1 MQVGRAAMD
10 DNGHGT
16 FVAGTL
22 GAVGNN
28 KLGTAGIT
36 WRVQLLACKMIDSSG
51 EGDTGAAVKCVQWCR

>member
-28 KLGTAGIT
+28 RLGVAGVT
-36 WRVQLLACKMIDSSG
+36 WRVTLLACKMLSASG
-51 EGDTGAAVKCVQWCR
+51 GGSMGDAVKCVHWCR